1 MDVGVLE
8 NGKPEVSLT
17 VTEVKAED
25 IDNLKCNE
33 KVLDTDTDLE
43 SPGNGQK
50 KPHVPHKCKKVET
63 KIGEESSRP
72 AFEVQYNSVTDSVE
86 PEKHFAP
93 TGGAFKQMPNR
104 TEDDAS
110 STMALVVQPGTNPQ
124 LQYLVPL
131 TVAHSQHTSLPNK
144 SFMVVS
150 SSNAAPPPMPTSIAA
165 IRHPIPKISLPQQ
178 LGQFVLGPTP
188 AQIKVQSSSP
198 QPEDKVA
205 AADGDCEVGEES
217 QINHSSASTPV
228 TPSKKSFFKK
238 AVREDGMDK
247 VLDAV
252 NFEEK
257 FSSLPQYTPTSNTS
271 PSALPSS
278 PQHLFMPNYMK
289 RSAALMEDD
298 LGSDASATPRTP
310 RTPQTG
316 VSTPKSNLTG
326 NTFFG
331 PDFNPE
337 VFKANENSESMA
349 SSPKTPSTAGMHAE
363 RSASLRKTLDSRRQ
377 LVMELFHEEGLFPSN
392 QATASFQTKHVEVF
406 PNKVCLQLKIREVR
420 QKMMASSNS
429 CSTPTTNIATGSKQ
443 LVEKPKVVLGES
455 NG

>member
-1 MDVGVLE
+1 
-8 NGKPEVSLT
+8 
-17 VTEVKAED
+17 
-25 IDNLKCNE
+25 
-33 KVLDTDTDLE
+33 
-43 SPGNGQK
+43 
-50 KPHVPHKCKKVET
+50 
-63 KIGEESSRP
+63 
-72 AFEVQYNSVTDSVE
+72 
-86 PEKHFAP
+86 
-93 TGGAFKQMPNR
+93 
-104 TEDDAS
+104 
-110 STMALVVQPGTNPQ
+110 
-124 LQYLVPL
+124 
-131 TVAHSQHTSLPNK
+131 
-144 SFMVVS
+144 
-150 SSNAAPPPMPTSIAA
+150 
-165 IRHPIPKISLPQQ
+165 
-178 LGQFVLGPTP
+178 
-188 AQIKVQSSSP
+188 
-198 QPEDKVA
+198 
-205 AADGDCEVGEES
+205 
-217 QINHSSASTPV
+217 
-228 TPSKKSFFKK
+228 
-238 AVREDGMDK
+238 MDK

-271 PSALPSS
+271 PSVLPSS

-349 SSPKTPSTAGMHAE
+349 SSPKTPSTAGMHAD

-443 LVEKPKVVLGES
+443 QLVEKPKVVLGES